1 MKTILKVTNEEGKK
15 MLEELKNVALEF
27 GWEEED
33 FANCSIL
40 QEYGRAIDRAIAV
53 LGFEINIE
61 EESSDDEDEEYD
73 FDDEDELEDCEDYD
87 GEDDEPSNAEF
98 FLDLIEKGYSVE
110 AAQAIT
116 DFLFGKC
123 ENEDE

>member
-1 MKTILKVTNEEGKK
+1 MKAILKVTNEEGKK

-33 FANCSIL
+33 LANCSIL
-40 QEYGRAIDRAIAV
+40 QEYGRAIDRALAV
-53 LGFEINIE
+53 LNFEIDIE

-87 GEDDEPSNAEF
+87 GEDDEPSDAEF

>member
-1 MKTILKVTNEEGKK
+1 MKAILKVTNEEGKK
-15 MLEELKNVALEF
+15 MLEAMKKVALEF

-33 FANCSIL
+33 LADCGIL
-40 QEYGRAIDRAIAV
+40 QEYGRAIDRALAV

-61 EESSDDEDEEYD
+61 GESSDDEDEEYD

-87 GEDDEPSNAEF
+87 SEDDEF

-110 AAQAIT
+110 AALAIT

-123 ENEDE
+123 EDEDE